1 MWFWQNHIPYLSLLC
16 GVFIRSLGRNKLC
29 ALWLCWLWGNHRV
42 QNWVIFFLWIVFI
55 FECTLHKIQFTL
67 FSVLFFLWILTNGYS
82 CITITSASHTQPLAT
97 TLICFLSLK
106 FFPFQSVML
115 MESYN
120 MYVAFWGWIFALS
133 KMHLKLHVL
142 VLVHNFILMSN
153 ITLCAYA
160 HVFVWLCAIW

>member
-55 FECTLHKIQFTL
+55 FECTLDKIQFTL

-153 ITLCAYA
+153 IALCAYA